1 MKPLGEL
8 ALARLEQPEA
18 DRAADRV
25 RRRVA
30 DVPEGVHCVSE
41 IVAGAGGVR
50 AREDLAVQRALRQLL
65 KRQVRQREVILSVV
79 RAGVP
84 RSEDPSEHFAAAT
97 RQQRVEPVATL
108 VVSAL
113 VRP

>member
-1 MKPLGEL
+1 M
-8 ALARLEQPEA
+8 A
-18 DRAADRV
+18 DRIGERIAERETDGGLAA
-25 RRRVA
+25 
-30 DVPEGVHCVSE
+30 GVSE

-84 RSEDPSEHFAAAT
+84 RSEDPSEHFAAAQLT
-97 RQQRVEPVATL
+97 SSGLNP
-108 VVSAL
+108 
-113 VRP
+113 

>member
-1 MKPLGEL
+1 LADWVGERIAKRETDRGL
-8 ALARLEQPEA
+8 AA
-18 DRAADRV
+18 
-25 RRRVA
+25 
-30 DVPEGVHCVSE
+30 GVSE
-41 IVAGAGGVR
+41 IVAGAGRIR
-50 AREDLAVQRALRQLL
+50 AREDLAVQHALRQLL
-65 KRQVRQREVILSVV
+65 KRQVKQREVILSVV

-97 RQQRVEPVATL
+97 HQQRVEPVATL